1 MRGKRLLTT
10 ADVARMLDSED
21 DPWTSRRVR
30 RRFRKAFEKVEGR
43 WVTTVERIME
53 KYRVLADIVL
63 KAESDDS

>member
-1 MRGKRLLTT
+1 
-10 ADVARMLDSED
+10 MLDSED